1 MASRQTQWSCRQW
14 ALMQNPLSS
23 LSETSSA
30 PTNNYNNET
39 LGGDTKLKYLCEN
52 KAVVA
57 AASYMPSATQEHSH
71 MSAEKSCCRM
81 LISLLR
87 ASSVEHHPWTSECT
101 PCPSVTASPFFCI
114 VCTLA
119 FVVQNRFIN
128 TNSVQNLSF

>member
-1 MASRQTQWSCRQW
+1 
-14 ALMQNPLSS
+14 MQNPLSS

-87 ASSVEHHPWTSECT
+87 ASSVDIRMHSMSISHSKSIFLHCLHTSLC
-101 PCPSVTASPFFCI
+101 
-114 VCTLA
+114 
-119 FVVQNRFIN
+119 
-128 TNSVQNLSF
+128 